1 MPLYAYSLI
10 AVAAIAAW
18 SAVHH
23 GLVAWRQR
31 NAAQRSFA
39 LLAVVVAAECIGRL
53 IYHSSDDLAL
63 LLRLDRLN
71 WTLQLLECWL
81 LLDFVDRFTGGR
93 RRGLV
98 IAAGAV
104 LASFVAALFLLPYGF
119 NATASKEVIVH
130 ELPWGEAFTLLDAP
144 YGTAY
149 WLMVAVAGS
158 TLVLNLVLAWQA
170 WRTTSQRRHMFLF
183 ASLLLIAV
191 AVAIN
196 VTGDIRGDI
205 IPPLVE
211 HGFAAL
217 ALVMS
222 LVLTDQALTAA
233 RLEERLRRNERL
245 TALGQLA
252 GGVAHDFGNILTG
265 VIGSAELL
273 EGSLAKHPKELEL
286 IRAVGGSG
294 RRGLA
299 LVQQLTAFASG
310 RQAAA
315 ERIEL
320 HGLLREVAA
329 LIQTGRGRSLE
340 IDFRL
345 HAPLTEIDGDP
356 AQLHS
361 LVLNLLVN
369 ARDAMGAG
377 GGRILLQSGL
387 GQPAEGVRLR
397 HHPRGEH
404 LVWFSVGDSG
414 PGIAPDVLP
423 HIFDA
428 FYTTKGDGGTGL
440 GLAQV
445 DKALLALGGAIA
457 VESIPGHGA
466 TFQVWLPLTED
477 SSCFLPATDTR
488 VLVWIEDATLRLL
501 IGQTLDALGYRTLLA
516 IDGTHVEAIVTDGD
530 RGDTQSGPRLRLPTV
545 PVVLLGGDSALA
557 SDRVLVL
564 PKPFEPRDLAMALR
578 QIVTRGA
585 RRG

>member
-1 MPLYAYSLI
+1 MPLYAFSLI
-10 AVAAIAAW
+10 AVSAIAAW

-53 IYHSSDDLAL
+53 VYHGSEELAL
-63 LLRLDRLN
+63 LLHLDRLN

-81 LLDFVDRFTGGR
+81 LLDFVDRFTGTR
-93 RRGLV
+93 QRGLV
-98 IAAGAV
+98 AIAGVVLSAFAV
-104 LASFVAALFLLPYGF
+104 ALFALPYGF
-119 NATASKEVIVH
+119 MATAATSVTVH
-130 ELPWGEAFTLLDAP
+130 MLPWGEPFALLDAP

-149 WLMVAVAGS
+149 WLMVAFAAA
-158 TLVLNLVLAWQA
+158 TLVLNLVLAWLA
-170 WRTTSQRRHMFLF
+170 WRRIHQQRHLYLL
-183 ASLLLIAV
+183 ASLLLITI

-196 VTGDIRGDI
+196 VTGDIRGII

-273 EGSLAKHPKELEL
+273 EGSLASRPKELEL

-320 HGLLREVAA
+320 HGLLREIAT
-329 LIQTGRGRSLE
+329 LIQTGRGRCIE
-340 IDFRL
+340 VNFRL

-361 LVLNLLVN
+361 LVLNLMVN

-377 GGRILLQSGL
+377 GGRILLQSGI
-387 GQPAEGVRLR
+387 GQPAEGLQLR
-397 HHPRGEH
+397 HRPRGEH

-414 PGIAPDVLP
+414 PGIAPEVLP
-423 HIFDA
+423 RIFDA
-428 FYTTKGDGGTGL
+428 FFTTKGDGGTGL

-445 DKALLALGGAIA
+445 DKALLALGGALA
-457 VESIPGHGA
+457 VESLPGHGA
-466 TFQVWLPLTED
+466 TFTIWLPLTED
-477 SSCFLPATDTR
+477 SSCF
-488 VLVWIEDATLRLL
+488 LRLL
-501 IGQTLDALGYRTLLA
+501 IGQTLDALGYRTLLTL
-516 IDGTHVEAIVTDGD
+516 DGDSVAVIVTDGD
-530 RGDTQSGPRLRLPTV
+530 RGDTRSGPRLSLPTV
-545 PVVLLGGDSALA
+545 PVVLLGGDTAIA
-557 SDRVLVL
+557 SDRTLVL

-578 QIVTRGA
+578 KIVTRGS
-585 RRG
+585 RRH